1 MKHYSLIIL
10 SVIIAIGLI
19 AIYIANFYR
28 TPLSDS
34 TSDWGAWG
42 NYVGIGISIISV
54 SLLYITYTEQKESN
68 RIGRFEEH
76 YHVGLKTL
84 TELLENKKKII
95 ETAYNKVENHFRN
108 PFDPLTDYKQ
118 SNTRYILGYYYFSAV
133 FDMKQECDE
142 IFRYFFTILSSIQRS
157 TILEDEE
164 KNKYFTEVSCVLPE
178 YARILF
184 LCWGCYYK
192 QNVTEYYKKGLYRMT
207 IIKNTS
213 LYNVIKFACTN
224 IRPQRVK
231 INREEIE
238 LEDYSNEEFQNT
250 YNRLFNNKDQQQ

>member
-1 MKHYSLIIL
+1 
-10 SVIIAIGLI
+10 
-19 AIYIANFYR
+19 
-28 TPLSDS
+28 
-34 TSDWGAWG
+34 
-42 NYVGIGISIISV
+42 
-54 SLLYITYTEQKESN
+54 
-68 RIGRFEEH
+68 
-76 YHVGLKTL
+76 
-84 TELLENKKKII
+84 
-95 ETAYNKVENHFRN
+95 
-108 PFDPLTDYKQ
+108 
-118 SNTRYILGYYYFSAV
+118 
-133 FDMKQECDE
+133 MKQECDE